1 MSHACQAIVASAL
14 HGTGVRDSRHVIAR
28 PRPIRDGGPGGD

>member
-14 HGTGVRDSRHVIAR
+14 HGTGIRDSWHVIAR
-28 PRPIRDGGPGGD
+28 PRPIRDGGPGGG